1 MSKTTNGVKY
11 ISDNKENKLYTPK
24 TIMEMVRKA
33 KDEAS
38 SNNSENNKLIEM
50 EYASALAI
58 ALYSSTGTKYYIY
71 PSENP
76 DIHFFE
82 QDSIGKHQFGLSIEI
97 MTLFDYKT
105 RTFNYDYEKLADN
118 IWIKKGKTDY
128 DRTDLL
134 LVSKLNSFFDIEK
147 FIKAMEKYKWNFIR
161 IWLGIYTLEQVWNFF
176 VIIPSKGETSIKI
189 TADFNNIYRT
199 YAFAQKYIKN

>member
-1 MSKTTNGVKY
+1 
-11 ISDNKENKLYTPK
+11 
-24 TIMEMVRKA
+24 
-33 KDEAS
+33 
-38 SNNSENNKLIEM
+38 
-50 EYASALAI
+50 
-58 ALYSSTGTKYYIY
+58 
-71 PSENP
+71 
-76 DIHFFE
+76 
-82 QDSIGKHQFGLSIEI
+82 